1 MTTTRLIRSGCFL
14 IVLLATMRASAQP
27 APPADAPPETA
38 SDQSSRLLLEALED
52 REMPDVSLEVI
63 DRIEADPRASA
74 DLKREALFRRAGA
87 LIGVSRTEADR
98 AERNKMLDEAQVA
111 LEKFLSEGKPS
122 GRQAIAAFTQKGNLL
137 VERGRAKAEQ
147 AGRPGADAAKLR
159 TEAARYFD
167 EAVKALDGNAK
178 PGEDITEVTNAEDA
192 VLVVLRQVDAEI
204 AELKRPAA
212 ETDKPGSRK
221 GKKDEPKKDEAK
233 KDEKKDEKPKPPPAE
248 PRRLTV
254 PERRRL
260 EALEAEQEALRAK
273 LIQTRLTAAAAVF
286 EKAKAY
292 PEKSKEWTEALEA
305 STKRFKEI
313 AEKYPT
319 KGGGLFALYY
329 EGRNYALQGKWELAL
344 NTLGPLTVIDQRIPL
359 AILLRS
365 RALNTSLECM
375 LALKKYEQFDASARR
390 FALEDVDRLPGA
402 RLDADWLGLKY
413 RAAALMKTQ
422 ADAMDPQDAKTK
434 AEKTRLLVDARRLAI
449 EVAKADAE
457 FAAEAREIAAAL
469 GKEVKEG
476 EQTFAMAMDEA
487 AVSLDLMQ
495 TEAAKAKA
503 AKDPAAKAAAQ
514 KAAATHRNATVA
526 SLEAALRLAGI
537 AEPLAAD
544 PSVDGSLEDGSI
556 DQVNRARY
564 LLTYLLYDAQRYPAS
579 AALGRMLAERY
590 PNATGSRQAAKI
602 AMAAW
607 QQAARQGTAEDQ
619 AVARGQ
625 ATELAG
631 IVLKTWPDSAE
642 AADAAVIAMA
652 AATAAGDPDGIVAII
667 EQVPA
672 SSPRQSE
679 ILLRGGIAL
688 WQEVQKAR
696 RAEDDAAD
704 MDQLDAWKGSARS
717 TLDAGLEAV
726 SARNPDSLP
735 PGTLGSLAVAG
746 ALSRVQIAMEDGD
759 DARADTVL
767 KAPGYGPWTLF
778 SKNTPA
784 LQQGSLAEATLTL
797 ALRLFIQQQDFKS
810 AQQAMDGLETAAG
823 DGAEASAK
831 LSAMYVSMGRDLQS
845 QLESLGSGGASGG
858 DVTKRAQKIL
868 AGFETFLD
876 RVAARDQKI
885 SSQMWVATTYLSLG
899 SGQKA
904 GGAVTPAKK
913 SDYLTKAAKAY
924 QTMLARKDDPEV
936 ARFEPSIRLQMAKIY
951 QELRDWARAQ
961 EQIDWIL
968 SDPKR
973 QNSLETQIA
982 AAEILQAAGEA
993 AAQQGDADQANTLLR
1008 EAVSGRKGA
1017 VSIWGWGNLANK
1029 IARQGLSGSG
1039 EKESRARE
1047 IFFNARLQ
1055 VAECLLARGQL
1066 PGKEKDR
1073 GKRLE
1078 TAKTAILM
1086 TRKLYPDLGGEGL
1099 TKRFEQVLKEVQQ
1112 ELGEPPSGFPEPDA
1126 ADKQAA
1132 LTGSGTTGGTR

>member
-1 MTTTRLIRSGCFL
+1 MTMTRLIRSGCFL
-14 IVLLATMRASAQP
+14 LVLLATLRASAQP
-27 APPADAPPETA
+27 AKPADAPAETA
-38 SDQSSRLLLEALED
+38 ADRSSRLLLEALED

-74 DLKREALFRRAGA
+74 ELKREALFRRAGA

-98 AERNKMLDEAQVA
+98 AERNAMLDEAQVA

-122 GRQAIAAFTQKGNLL
+122 GRQAIAAYTQKGNLL

-147 AGRPGADAAKLR
+147 ASRPGADAAKLR
-159 TEAARYFD
+159 AEAARYFD
-167 EAVKALDGNAK
+167 EAVKALDGNVK
-178 PGEDITEVTNAEDA
+178 PGAEITEVTNAEDA

-204 AELKRPAA
+204 AALKSPAPEAGKPGKRP
-212 ETDKPGSRK
+212 GRK
-221 GKKDEPKKDEAK
+221 DREKKDEEKQDE
-233 KDEKKDEKPKPPPAE
+233 DKKDEKPKPPAE
-248 PRRLTV
+248 PRKLTFQ
-254 PERRRL
+254 ERRRL

-329 EGRNYALQGKWELAL
+329 EGRNYALQGKWEVAL

-375 LALKKYEQFDASARR
+375 LALEKYEQFDASARR
-390 FALEDVDRLPGA
+390 FALEDVSRLPGA
-402 RLDADWLGLKY
+402 KLDADWLGLKY
-413 RAAALMKTQ
+413 RAASLMKTQ

-449 EVAKADAE
+449 EVAKANAE

-487 AVSLDLMQ
+487 SVSLDLMQ
-495 TEAAKAKA
+495 TEASKAKA
-503 AKDPAAKAAAQ
+503 ATDPAAKAAAQ

-537 AEPLAAD
+537 EDPLAAD
-544 PSVDGSLEDGSI
+544 PSGDGSLEDGSI

-579 AALGRMLAERY
+579 GTLGRMLAERY

-619 AVARGQ
+619 ATARDK

-642 AADAAVIAMA
+642 AADAAVIAMG
-652 AATAAGDPDGIVAII
+652 AATTAGDPDGIVAII

-672 SSPRQSE
+672 SSPRQPE

-688 WQEVQKAR
+688 WQEIQKAR
-696 RAEDDAAD
+696 RAEEAAAEAE
-704 MDQLDAWKGSARS
+704 QLDAWKANARS
-717 TLDAGLEAV
+717 TLDAGLAAV
-726 SARNPDSLP
+726 SAAGTRPS
-735 PGTLGSLAVAG
+735 GTLGSLAVAG
-746 ALSRVQIAMEDGD
+746 ALSRIQIAMEDGD
-759 DARADTVL
+759 DKRANEVL
-767 KAPGYGPWTLF
+767 TDPSYGPWTLF
-778 SKNTPA
+778 RSNTPA
-784 LQQGSLAEATLTL
+784 LQKGSLAEATLTL

-810 AQQAMDGLETAAG
+810 AEQAMDGLETAAG
-823 DGAEASAK
+823 EGAEASAK
-831 LSAMYVSMGRDLQS
+831 LSAMYVSMGRDLQT
-845 QLESLGSGGASGG
+845 QLESLGSGGTSGG

-913 SDYLTKAAKAY
+913 SEYLTKAAKAY
-924 QTMLARKDDPEV
+924 QTMLARTDDPEV

-951 QELRDWARAQ
+951 QELGNWAQAQ

-968 SDPKR
+968 GDSKR

-993 AAQQGDADQANTLLR
+993 AARQGDADQANSLLR

-1029 IARQGLSGSG
+1029 IARQGLSGSS
-1039 EKESRARE
+1039 EKEIRARE

-1055 VAECLLARGQL
+1055 VAECLLARAQL
-1066 PGKEKDR
+1066 PGTAKDR

-1099 TKRFEQVLKEVQQ
+1099 TKRFEKVLKEVQK
-1112 ELGEPPSGFPEPDA
+1112 ELGEQPSGFPEPEP

-1132 LTGSGTTGGTR
+1132 LTGSGTTGGRR